1 MGTLTIDLNRWVD
14 RTGEFMFIFSPDKGV
29 HCKLGADD
37 LAFSIEPTVCT
48 PCRPGS
54 VGRTVSIDSFL
65 KECMVCE
72 ALEGTLQ
79 TMTTRMRRMAVGSWL
94 VTAATLLVSYRLP
107 STMMGALS
115 MPSAGKRMQDNALVE
130 GVESRPMLKPRL
142 CSRVSAIMVIPPL
155 PPLSP

>member
-1 MGTLTIDLNRWVD
+1 MGTLTIDLNRWVN

-29 HCKLGADD
+29 QCKLGADD

-65 KECMVCE
+65 KECMVRE
-72 ALEGTLQ
+72 ALEG
-79 TMTTRMRRMAVGSWL
+79 
-94 VTAATLLVSYRLP
+94 
-107 STMMGALS
+107 
-115 MPSAGKRMQDNALVE
+115 ALVE
-130 GVESRPMLKPRL
+130 GVESRPILKPRL

-155 PPLSP
+155 PPPSP